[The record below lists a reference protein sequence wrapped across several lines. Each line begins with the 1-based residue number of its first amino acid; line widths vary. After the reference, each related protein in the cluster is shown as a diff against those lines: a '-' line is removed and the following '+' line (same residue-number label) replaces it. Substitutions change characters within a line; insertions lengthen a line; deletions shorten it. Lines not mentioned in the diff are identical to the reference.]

1 MNKITDYRKDVDENQ
16 SKFDDRHCETI
27 CKQLIC
33 SN

>member
-1 MNKITDYRKDVDENQ
+1 MNKITDYRKDADENQ
-16 SKFDDRHCETI
+16 SILDDWHCETI

>member
-16 SKFDDRHCETI
+16 SKFDDRYRETI